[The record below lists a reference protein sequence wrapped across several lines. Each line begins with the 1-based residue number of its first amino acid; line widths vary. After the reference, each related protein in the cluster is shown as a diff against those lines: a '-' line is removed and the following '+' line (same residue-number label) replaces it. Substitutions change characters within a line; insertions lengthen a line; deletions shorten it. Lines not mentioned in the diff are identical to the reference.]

1 MRHLAM
7 LFFTVIVAG
16 LNPWISLQFN
26 IPLAPIFVTTI
37 FIIICVQEIWLI
49 QIVYREDNIDFT
61 RRFFERYPKSGAT
74 HFVRYLPHGLSA
86 SLLLSIWIIIGERPN
101 FQGWYITCLLFFTI
115 TRIFDPLLG
124 CISTFKA
131 KPWSSIFAYLV
142 VYVFVLA
149 SVVEPNKIGFI
160 PNEFTLAVILASISV
175 VIINLRMAYY
185 HYFCFQSDRR
195 LEGQLKFIFGS
206 LIIISL
212 PRLITVTLD
221 MLEFING

>member
-1 MRHLAM
+1 MRHLTM

-26 IPLAPIFVTTI
+26 IPLAPIFATTI
-37 FIIICVQEIWLI
+37 FIIIYLQEIWLI
-49 QIVYREDNIDFT
+49 QIVYREDNVDFT
-61 RRFFERYPKSGAT
+61 RRFFERYPKSGT
-74 HFVRYLPHGLSA
+74 TYYTRYLPHVLSA
-86 SLLLSIWIIIGERPN
+86 FFLLSLWVIIGEKPN

-124 CISTFKA
+124 CINTSYA
-131 KPWSSIFAYLV
+131 KPWSSIFAYFV

-149 SVVEPNKIGFI
+149 SVAEPNKMGYI
-160 PNEFTLAVILASISV
+160 PYEFTQAVILASVSV
-175 VIINLRMAYY
+175 VILKLRMAYY
-185 HYFCFQSDRR
+185 DYFCFQNDRR